1 MSTSYNW
8 SLKLTFLLDQFSFL
22 MPVEV
27 VLEGIFVRNLAGMHR
42 YVVLWHPR
50 IPIPFEPSEA
60 EAL

>member
-1 MSTSYNW
+1 
-8 SLKLTFLLDQFSFL
+8 
-22 MPVEV
+22 MPVEG
-27 VLEGIFVRNLAGMHR
+27 VLEGIFVQNLAGMHR